1 MTNKTKTIRLLMP
14 QWQGGNNPN
23 YSFGAELL
31 AWLAPDND
39 QPLIHVPVQAYDG
52 KPLENENGMN
62 GRTQLLEQLK
72 AAHHLIHAHKPDRI
86 VMFGGDCL
94 VEQAPFAY
102 LNERYDGELGLIWI
116 DAHSDLVRYVGYD
129 NGHTVPLGNLLGEG
143 DEEFAEHVNIPL
155 KPENVFI
162 AGLATPTEQEAKV
175 ISEGFQKL
183 GIRFA
188 EQDTDMIQRLG
199 IRTAG
204 TEELKNSTAPIK
216 AWIKE
221 RGIKHLAIHL
231 DLDVLDPKAFR
242 SLLFANPAEPFN
254 LSPQGTMQLPQLL
267 HLLKE
272 LSEETD
278 VVGLGI
284 TEHLPWDS
292 IYLKKLLGEM
302 PILNN

>member
-1 MTNKTKTIRLLMP
+1 MTEKTIRLLMP

-39 QPLIHVPVQAYDG
+39 QPLIHVPIQAYNG
-52 KPLENENGMN
+52 TPLENENGMN
-62 GRTQLLEQLK
+62 GRKQLLEQLE
-72 AAHHLIHAHKPDRI
+72 AAQHIIDAHKPDRI

-102 LNERYDGELGLIWI
+102 LNERYGGELGLIWI

-129 NGHTVPLGNLLGEG
+129 NGHTLPLGNLLGEG
-143 DEEFAEHVNIPL
+143 DEEFAKHVKIPL

-162 AGLATPTEQEAKV
+162 AGLAAPTEQETEA
-175 ISEGFQKL
+175 ISEAFQRL
-183 GIRFA
+183 GIAPA
-188 EQDTDMIQRLG
+188 ESDTEVIQRLG
-199 IRTAG
+199 IKTAG
-204 TEELKNSTAPIK
+204 TKELTNSTESIRE
-216 AWIKE
+216 WIKE
-221 RGIKHLAIHL
+221 SGIKHLAIHL

-242 SLLFANPAEPFN
+242 SLLFANPEAPYNF
-254 LSPQGTMQLPQLL
+254 SPAGTMQMPQLL
-267 HLLKE
+267 NLIKE

-284 TEHLPWDS
+284 TEHMPWDA
-292 IYLKKLLGEM
+292 INLKNLLGEI
-302 PILNN
+302 PILNK

>member
-1 MTNKTKTIRLLMP
+1 MTRKTIRLLMP

-39 QPLIHVPVQAYDG
+39 DQPLLHVPVQAYDG
-52 KPLENENGMN
+52 TPLENENGMN

-72 AAHHLIHAHKPDRI
+72 SAHHLIEAHKPERI

-102 LNERYDGELGLIWI
+102 LNERYGGELGLIWV

-129 NGHTVPLGNLLGEG
+129 NGHTLPLGNLLGIG
-143 DEEFAEHVNIPL
+143 DDEFVKQVKVPL

-162 AGLATPTEQEAKV
+162 AGLKVPTEQETEV
-175 ISEGFQKL
+175 ISEAFQRL
-183 GIRFA
+183 GIYPA
-188 EQDTDMIQRLG
+188 EEDSKVIERLG

-204 TEELKNSTAPIK
+204 AEELTDNLDV
-216 AWIKE
+216 IKE
-221 RGIKHLAIHL
+221 WIRASGIKHLAIHL
-231 DLDVLDPKAFR
+231 DVDVLDPKAFR
-242 SLLFANPAEPFN
+242 SQLFANPSAPVN
-254 LSPQGTMQLPQLL
+254 YSPEGTMQLPQLL
-267 HLLKE
+267 TLLKE
-272 LSEETD
+272 LSAVTD

-292 IYLKKLLGEM
+292 INLKKLLGEI
-302 PILNN
+302 PILNS

>member
-1 MTNKTKTIRLLMP
+1 MTKKTIRLLMP

-39 QPLIHVPVQAYDG
+39 QPLIHVPIQAYNG
-52 KPLENENGMN
+52 TPLENENGMN
-62 GRTQLLEQLK
+62 GRKQLLEQLE
-72 AAHHLIHAHKPDRI
+72 AAQHIIDAHKPDRI

-102 LNERYDGELGLIWI
+102 LNERYGGELGLIWI

-129 NGHTVPLGNLLGEG
+129 NGHTLPLGNLLGEG
-143 DEEFAEHVNIPL
+143 DEEFAKHVKIPL

-162 AGLATPTEQEAKV
+162 AGLAAPTEQETEA
-175 ISEGFQKL
+175 ISEAFQRL
-183 GIRFA
+183 GIAPA
-188 EQDTDMIQRLG
+188 ESDTEVIQRLG
-199 IRTAG
+199 IKTAG
-204 TEELKNSTAPIK
+204 AKELTNSTESIRE
-216 AWIKE
+216 WIKE
-221 RGIKHLAIHL
+221 SGIKHLAIHL

-242 SLLFANPAEPFN
+242 SLLFANPEAPYNF
-254 LSPQGTMQLPQLL
+254 SPAGTMQMPQLL
-267 HLLKE
+267 NLIKE

-284 TEHLPWDS
+284 TEHMPWDA
-292 IYLKKLLGEM
+292 INLKNLLGEI
-302 PILNN
+302 PILNK

>member
-1 MTNKTKTIRLLMP
+1 MTKKTIRLLMP

-52 KPLENENGMN
+52 TPLENENGMN
-62 GRTQLLEQLK
+62 GRQQLLEQLK
-72 AAHHLIHAHKPDRI
+72 AAHHLIEAHQPDRVI
-86 VMFGGDCL
+86 MFGGDCL

-102 LNERYDGELGLIWI
+102 LNERYGGELGLIWI
-116 DAHSDLVRYVGYD
+116 DAHSDLVNYVGYD
-129 NGHTVPLGNLLGEG
+129 NGHAVPLGNLLGEG
-143 DEEFAEHVNIPL
+143 DEEFAKHVKTPL

-162 AGLATPTEQEAKV
+162 AGLAAPTEEEVAV
-175 ISEGFQKL
+175 ISEAFQRL
-183 GIRFA
+183 GVA
-188 EQDTDMIQRLG
+188 PTEPDTEMIQRLG

-204 TEELKNSTAPIK
+204 TKELASSTESIK
-216 AWIKE
+216 EWIKE
-221 RGIKHLAIHL
+221 SGIKHLAIHL

-242 SLLFANPAEPFN
+242 SILFANPEEPFN
-254 LSPQGTMQLPQLL
+254 LSPKGTMQLPQLL
-267 HLLKE
+267 SLIKV

-292 IYLKKLLGEM
+292 INLKKLLGEI

>member
-1 MTNKTKTIRLLMP
+1 MTKKTIRLLMP

-39 QPLIHVPVQAYDG
+39 QPLINVPVQAHG
-52 KPLENENGMN
+52 TPLENENGIN
-62 GRTQLLEQLK
+62 GRKQLLEQLK
-72 AAHHLIHAHKPDRI
+72 SAHHIIDAHKPDRI

-129 NGHTVPLGNLLGEG
+129 NGHTLPLGNLLGEG
-143 DEEFAEHVNIPL
+143 DEEFAKFVKTPL

-162 AGLATPTEQEAKV
+162 AGLAAPTEQETEV
-175 ISEGFQKL
+175 ISEAFQRL
-183 GIRFA
+183 GIVPT
-188 EQDTDMIQRLG
+188 EQDTEVIQRLG
-199 IRTAG
+199 IKTAG
-204 TEELKNSTAPIK
+204 TKELMKSTESIK
-216 AWIKE
+216 EWIKE
-221 RGIKHLAIHL
+221 SGIKHLAIHL

-242 SLLFANPAEPFN
+242 SLLFANPEAPYNF
-254 LSPQGTMQLPQLL
+254 SPAGTMQMPQLL
-267 HLLKE
+267 HLIKE

-284 TEHLPWDS
+284 TEHMPWDS
-292 IYLKKLLGEM
+292 INLKKLLGEI

>member
-1 MTNKTKTIRLLMP
+1 MTKTIRLLMP

-31 AWLAPDND
+31 AWLAPDNA

-52 KPLENENGMN
+52 TPLANENGMY
-62 GRTQLLEQLK
+62 GRKQLLEQLE
-72 AAHHLIHAHKPDRI
+72 AAQHIIDAHKPDRI

-102 LNERYDGELGLIWI
+102 LNERYGGELGLIWI

-129 NGHTVPLGNLLGEG
+129 NGHTLPLGNLLGEG
-143 DEEFAEHVNIPL
+143 DEEFAKHVKLPL
-155 KPENVFI
+155 KPEKVFI
-162 AGLATPTEQEAKV
+162 AGLAAPTEEETKAF
-175 ISEGFQKL
+175 SETFQRL
-183 GIRFA
+183 GVTTT
-188 EQDTDMIQRLG
+188 ETDTEVIQRLG

-204 TEELKNSTAPIK
+204 TQELTTSTESIK
-216 AWIKE
+216 EWIKE
-221 RGIKHLAIHL
+221 SGIKHLAIHL

-242 SLLFANPAEPFN
+242 SLLFANPEAPYN
-254 LSPQGTMQLPQLL
+254 LSPAGTMQIPQLL
-267 HLLKE
+267 HLIKE

-284 TEHLPWDS
+284 TEHMPWDS
-292 IYLKKLLGEM
+292 INLKNLLGEI
-302 PILNN
+302 PILNH

>member
-1 MTNKTKTIRLLMP
+1 MP

-52 KPLENENGMN
+52 TPLENENGMN
-62 GRTQLLEQLK
+62 GRKQSLEQLK
-72 AAHHLIHAHKPDRI
+72 SAQHIIHAHKPDRI

-102 LNERYDGELGLIWI
+102 LNERYGGELGLIWI
-116 DAHSDLVRYVGYD
+116 DAHSDLVRYNGYD
-129 NGHTVPLGNLLGEG
+129 NGHTLPLGNLLGEG
-143 DEEFAEHVNIPL
+143 DEEFAKRVKIPL
-155 KPENVFI
+155 KPENIFI
-162 AGLATPTEQEAKV
+162 AGLAAPTEQEAKV
-175 ISEGFQKL
+175 MSEEFQRL
-183 GIRFA
+183 GIAPA
-188 EQDTDMIQRLG
+188 EQDTEMIQRLG

-204 TEELKNSTAPIK
+204 TEELTNSTESIK
-216 AWIKE
+216 EWIKE
-221 RGIKHLAIHL
+221 SGIKHLAIHL

-242 SLLFANPAEPFN
+242 SILFANPEAPVN
-254 LSPQGTMQLPQLL
+254 YSPEGTMQMPQLL
-267 HLLKE
+267 NLLKE

-292 IYLKKLLGEM
+292 IHLKNLLGEM
-302 PILNN
+302 PILNQ

>member
-1 MTNKTKTIRLLMP
+1 MTTKTIRLLMP

-31 AWLAPDND
+31 AWLAPESD

-52 KPLENENGMN
+52 TPLENENGMN
-62 GRTQLLEQLK
+62 GRKQLLEQLE
-72 AAHHLIHAHKPDRI
+72 AAHHLIEAHKPDRI

-102 LNERYDGELGLIWI
+102 LNERYGGELGLIWI
-116 DAHSDLVRYVGYD
+116 DAHSDLVNYVGYD
-129 NGHTVPLGNLLGEG
+129 NGHALPLGNLLGEG
-143 DEEFAEHVNIPL
+143 DEEFAKHVKTPL

-162 AGLATPTEQEAKV
+162 AGLAAPTEEEVAV
-175 ISEGFQKL
+175 ISEAFQRL
-183 GIRFA
+183 GVA
-188 EQDTDMIQRLG
+188 PTEPDTEMIQRLG

-204 TEELKNSTAPIK
+204 TKELASSTESIK
-216 AWIKE
+216 KWIKQS
-221 RGIKHLAIHL
+221 GIKHLAIHL
-231 DLDVLDPKAFR
+231 DLDVLDPNAFR
-242 SLLFANPAEPFN
+242 SLLFANPEEPFH
-254 LSPQGTMQLPQLL
+254 LSPKGTMQMPQLL
-267 HLLKE
+267 SLIKE
-272 LSEETD
+272 LSEVTD

-292 IYLKKLLGEM
+292 INLKNLLGEI

>member
-1 MTNKTKTIRLLMP
+1 MTKKTIRLLMP

-52 KPLENENGMN
+52 IPLENENGTY
-62 GRTQLLEQLK
+62 GRKQLLEQLE
-72 AAHHLIHAHKPDRI
+72 AAHHIIDAYKPDRI

-102 LNERYDGELGLIWI
+102 LNERYKGELGLVWM
-116 DAHSDLVRYVGYD
+116 DAHSDLGRIVGYD
-129 NGHTVPLGNLLGEG
+129 YGHTLPLGNLMGEG
-143 DEEFAEHVNIPL
+143 DEEFAKHVKIPL
-155 KPENVFI
+155 NPENVFI
-162 AGLATPTEQEAKV
+162 AGINVQTDLDTE
-175 ISEGFQKL
+175 I
-183 GIRFA
+183 
-188 EQDTDMIQRLG
+188 IQRLG
-199 IRTAG
+199 IKTAG
-204 TEELKNSTAPIK
+204 TQELMNGTKSIK
-216 AWIKE
+216 EWIKQSN
-221 RGIKHLAIHL
+221 IKHLAIHL

-242 SLLFANPAEPFN
+242 SLLFANPETPYEFSAA
-254 LSPQGTMQLPQLL
+254 GTMQMSGLL
-267 HLLKE
+267 NLIKE

-292 IYLKKLLGEM
+292 INLRKLLGEI
-302 PILNN
+302 PILNK

>member
-1 MTNKTKTIRLLMP
+1 MTKTIRLLMP

-31 AWLAPDND
+31 AWLAPDNN

-52 KPLENENGMN
+52 TPLDNENGMN
-62 GRTQLLEQLK
+62 GRKQLLEQLE
-72 AAHHLIHAHKPDRI
+72 AAQHIIDAHKPDRI

-102 LNERYDGELGLIWI
+102 LNERYGGELGLIWI

-129 NGHTVPLGNLLGEG
+129 NGHTLPLGNLLGEG
-143 DEEFAEHVNIPL
+143 DEEFAKHVKIPL

-162 AGLATPTEQEAKV
+162 AGLAAPTEEETKV
-175 ISEGFQKL
+175 FSETFQKL
-183 GIRFA
+183 GVTTIETDA
-188 EQDTDMIQRLG
+188 EVIQRLG

-204 TEELKNSTAPIK
+204 TQELTNSTVSIK
-216 AWIKE
+216 EWIKE
-221 RGIKHLAIHL
+221 SGIKYLAIHL

-242 SLLFANPAEPFN
+242 SLLFANPEAPYN
-254 LSPQGTMQLPQLL
+254 LSPAGTMQMPQLL
-267 HLLKE
+267 HLIKE

-284 TEHLPWDS
+284 TEHMPWDA
-292 IYLKKLLGEM
+292 INLKNLLGEI
-302 PILNN
+302 PILNH

>member
-1 MTNKTKTIRLLMP
+1 MTEKTIRLLMP

-39 QPLIHVPVQAYDG
+39 QPLIHVPIQAYNG
-52 KPLENENGMN
+52 TPLENENGMN
-62 GRTQLLEQLK
+62 GRKQLLEQLE
-72 AAHHLIHAHKPDRI
+72 AAQHIIDAHKPDRI

-102 LNERYDGELGLIWI
+102 LNERYGGELGLIWI

-129 NGHTVPLGNLLGEG
+129 NGHTLPLGNLLGEG
-143 DEEFAEHVNIPL
+143 DEEFAKHVKIPL

-162 AGLATPTEQEAKV
+162 AGLAAPTEQEAEV
-175 ISEGFQKL
+175 ISEAFQRL
-183 GIRFA
+183 GIAPA
-188 EQDTDMIQRLG
+188 ESDTEMIQRLG
-199 IRTAG
+199 IKNAG
-204 TEELKNSTAPIK
+204 TKELTNSTESIRE
-216 AWIKE
+216 WIKE
-221 RGIKHLAIHL
+221 SGIKHLAIHL

-242 SLLFANPAEPFN
+242 SLLFANPEAPYNF
-254 LSPQGTMQLPQLL
+254 SPAGTMQMPQLL
-267 HLLKE
+267 NLIKE

-284 TEHLPWDS
+284 TEHMPWDA
-292 IYLKKLLGEM
+292 INLKNLLGEI
-302 PILNN
+302 PILNK

>member
-1 MTNKTKTIRLLMP
+1 MTQKTIRLLMP

-52 KPLENENGMN
+52 TPLEKENGMH

-72 AAHHLIHAHKPDRI
+72 SAQHLIDAHKPDRI

-102 LNERYDGELGLIWI
+102 LNERYGGELGLIWI
-116 DAHSDLVRYVGYD
+116 DAHSDLVNYVGYD
-129 NGHTVPLGNLLGEG
+129 NGHALPLGNLLGEG
-143 DEEFAEHVNIPL
+143 DKDFAQHVKVPL
-155 KPENVFI
+155 KPDHVFI
-162 AGLATPTEQEAKV
+162 AGLAAPTEQEAEV
-175 ISEGFQKL
+175 ISEAFQRL
-183 GIRFA
+183 GITTA
-188 EQDTDMIQRLG
+188 EADTEVIQRLG
-199 IRTAG
+199 IRTASS
-204 TEELKNSTAPIK
+204 EELANSTEPIK
-216 AWIKE
+216 KWIKE
-221 RGIKHLAIHL
+221 HGIKHLAIHL

-242 SLLFANPAEPFN
+242 SLLFANPEDPFD
-254 LSPQGTMQLPQLL
+254 LSPAGTMQLPQLL
-267 HLLKE
+267 KLLKE

-284 TEHLPWDS
+284 TEHMPWDA
-292 IYLKKLLGEM
+292 IYLKNLLGEL
-302 PILNN
+302 PILNK

>member
-1 MTNKTKTIRLLMP
+1 MAKKTIRLLMP

-52 KPLENENGMN
+52 TPLENENGMN
-62 GRTQLLEQLK
+62 GRKQLLEQLK
-72 AAHHLIHAHKPDRI
+72 SAQHIIHAHKPDRI

-102 LNERYDGELGLIWI
+102 LNERYGGELGLIWI
-116 DAHSDLVRYVGYD
+116 DAHSDLVRYNGYD
-129 NGHTVPLGNLLGEG
+129 NGHTLPLGNLLGEG
-143 DEEFAEHVNIPL
+143 DEEFAKRVKIPL
-155 KPENVFI
+155 KPENIFI
-162 AGLATPTEQEAKV
+162 AGLAAPTEQEAKV
-175 ISEGFQKL
+175 MSEEFQRL
-183 GIRFA
+183 GIAPA
-188 EQDTDMIQRLG
+188 EQDTEMIQRLG

-204 TEELKNSTAPIK
+204 TEELTNSTESIK
-216 AWIKE
+216 EWIKE
-221 RGIKHLAIHL
+221 SGIKHLAIHL

-242 SLLFANPAEPFN
+242 SILFANPEAPVN
-254 LSPQGTMQLPQLL
+254 YSPEGTMQMPQLL
-267 HLLKE
+267 NLLKE

-292 IYLKKLLGEM
+292 IHLKNLLGEM
-302 PILNN
+302 PILNQ

>member
-1 MTNKTKTIRLLMP
+1 MAKKTIRLLMP

-52 KPLENENGMN
+52 TPLENENGMN
-62 GRTQLLEQLK
+62 GRQQLLDQLK
-72 AAHHLIHAHKPDRI
+72 AAHYLIEAHQPDRVI
-86 VMFGGDCL
+86 MFGGDCL

-102 LNERYDGELGLIWI
+102 LNERYGGELGLVWI
-116 DAHSDLVRYVGYD
+116 DAHSDLVNYVGYD
-129 NGHTVPLGNLLGEG
+129 NGHALPLGNLLGEG
-143 DEEFAEHVNIPL
+143 NEEFAKHVKTPL

-162 AGLATPTEQEAKV
+162 AGLATPTEEEVAV
-175 ISEGFQKL
+175 ISEAFQRL
-183 GIRFA
+183 GVA
-188 EQDTDMIQRLG
+188 PTEPDTEMIQRLG

-204 TEELKNSTAPIK
+204 TKELASSTESIK
-216 AWIKE
+216 EWIKE
-221 RGIKHLAIHL
+221 SGIKHLAIHL

-242 SLLFANPAEPFN
+242 SVLFANPEEPFN
-254 LSPQGTMQLPQLL
+254 LSPKGTMQLPQLL
-267 HLLKE
+267 SLIKE

-292 IYLKKLLGEM
+292 INLKKLLGEI

>member
-1 MTNKTKTIRLLMP
+1 MTKKTIRLLMP

-39 QPLIHVPVQAYDG
+39 QPLIHVPIQAYNG
-52 KPLENENGMN
+52 TPLENENGMN
-62 GRTQLLEQLK
+62 GRKQLLEQLE
-72 AAHHLIHAHKPDRI
+72 AAQHIIDAHKPDRI

-102 LNERYDGELGLIWI
+102 LNERYGGELGLIWI

-129 NGHTVPLGNLLGEG
+129 NGHTLPLGNLLGEG
-143 DEEFAEHVNIPL
+143 DEEFAKHVKIPL

-162 AGLATPTEQEAKV
+162 AGLAAPTEQETEA
-175 ISEGFQKL
+175 ISEAFQRL
-183 GIRFA
+183 GIAPA
-188 EQDTDMIQRLG
+188 ESDTEVIQRLG
-199 IRTAG
+199 IKTAG
-204 TEELKNSTAPIK
+204 TKELTNSTESIRE
-216 AWIKE
+216 WIKE
-221 RGIKHLAIHL
+221 SGIKHLAIHL

-242 SLLFANPAEPFN
+242 SLLFANPEAPYNF
-254 LSPQGTMQLPQLL
+254 SPAGTMQMPQLL
-267 HLLKE
+267 NLIKE

-284 TEHLPWDS
+284 TEHMPWDA
-292 IYLKKLLGEM
+292 INLKNLLGEI
-302 PILNN
+302 PILNK